1 MVALWRMLLGVS
13 PALWWVSRSADM
25 LLKLIV
31 LKKLLLAALLFLL
44 AVLALGG
51 SRHYQQLPAL
61 AQKLSSGDHLVL
73 ANLARRAMGFQQG
86 ALGAVA
92 LVLGLYAILLTCA
105 AVASWQRKRWGD
117 QVLLSV
123 FALEVVVELWQC
135 LTSFAWPHVAAIA
148 ISLLGMR
155 LIVVH
160 LRRQARAH

>member
-1 MVALWRMLLGVS
+1 
-13 PALWWVSRSADM
+13 M

-61 AQKLSSGDHLVL
+61 AQKLSSGDHLLL

>member
-1 MVALWRMLLGVS
+1 
-13 PALWWVSRSADM
+13 M

-61 AQKLSSGDHLVL
+61 AQKLSSGDHLLL
-73 ANLARRAMGFQQG
+73 ANLAKRAMGFQQG
-86 ALGAVA
+86 ALVAVA
-92 LVLGLYAILLTCA
+92 LVLGFYAVLLTCA

-160 LRRQARAH
+160 LRRQARAQ

>member
-1 MVALWRMLLGVS
+1 
-13 PALWWVSRSADM
+13 M

-31 LKKLLLAALLFLL
+31 FKKLLLAALLFLL

-61 AQKLSSGDHLVL
+61 AQKLSSGDHLLL

-135 LTSFAWPHVAAIA
+135 LTSFAWPHVVAIA
-148 ISLLGMR
+148 IALLGIR
-155 LIVVH
+155 LILVH
-160 LRRQARAH
+160 LRRHPRLH

>member
-1 MVALWRMLLGVS
+1 
-13 PALWWVSRSADM
+13 M

-61 AQKLSSGDHLVL
+61 AQKLSSGDHLLL

-135 LTSFAWPHVAAIA
+135 LTSFAWPHVAAIT

>member
-1 MVALWRMLLGVS
+1 
-13 PALWWVSRSADM
+13 M

-61 AQKLSSGDHLVL
+61 AQKLSSGDHLLL

-92 LVLGLYAILLTCA
+92 LVLGLSAILLTCA

>member
-1 MVALWRMLLGVS
+1 
-13 PALWWVSRSADM
+13 M

-44 AVLALGG
+44 AVLALVG

-61 AQKLSSGDHLVL
+61 AHKLSSGDHLLL

>member
-1 MVALWRMLLGVS
+1 
-13 PALWWVSRSADM
+13 
-25 LLKLIV
+25 
-31 LKKLLLAALLFLL
+31 LA
-44 AVLALGG
+44 
-51 SRHYQQLPAL
+51 H
-61 AQKLSSGDHLVL
+61 KLSSGDHLLL